1 MQMKLTTCHICS
13 HCIVNRKKKKKD
25 LLFQYPKT
33 MIHPIPQRS
42 HTDHWW
48 MSEVPTHLH
57 CFTFI
62 LLVNV
67 NIHAGITLGEPG
79 VTHLSAVHSA
89 ELKCVIPCLVRLLLF
104 LKPNPVLWK
113 GLALACTFS
122 SCYWAQ
128 RIGSHTSGRGP
139 HPKKR
144 SW

>member
-1 MQMKLTTCHICS
+1 MEKMLRMQMKLKTCHICS
-13 HCIVNRKKKKKD
+13 HCIVNRKKKKIYSSSIQNYD
-25 LLFQYPKT
+25 
-33 MIHPIPQRS
+33 PIPQRS

-67 NIHAGITLGEPG
+67 NVHAGITLGEPG

-89 ELKCVIPCLVRLLLF
+89 ELKCGIPCLVRLLLF
-104 LKPNPVLWK
+104 LKPNPVSWK
-113 GLALACTFS
+113 GLAPACTFS

-128 RIGSHTSGRGP
+128 RIGSHT
-139 HPKKR
+139 
-144 SW
+144 